1 MRAHLRPSL
10 PLAALAIVLST
21 AVPARADYTY
31 GCTLPMVP
39 RDAGL
44 EGRAFAP
51 RELIDLLGRRGEI
64 QIQGGGRERL
74 TVRPQYALWKPD
86 GREPLAAERGHDVTI
101 ATGRHSLAAA
111 SDDLLPMVA
120 SSLDAALR
128 SSSADP
134 MAKVGD
140 RRYPGQIIVVATQ
153 TLDHDGSIDA
163 RSSSLRSGAPRLPW
177 PRQPGVLALTL
188 DWVDARPQP
197 DAEVRSH
204 TLVVFLRAIGETE
217 KN

>member
-1 MRAHLRPSL
+1 MSAPLRPSL
-10 PLAALAIVLST
+10 PLAALAVALLT
-21 AVPARADYTY
+21 AAPARADYTY

-44 EGRAFAP
+44 EGRAFDP
-51 RELIDLLGRRGEI
+51 RELVDLLGRRGEI
-64 QIQGGGRERL
+64 QIQGGGREKL

-86 GREPLAAERGHDVTI
+86 GREPLAAERGHDVTV
-101 ATGRHSLAAA
+101 ATGRHTLAAA

-120 SSLDAALR
+120 RSLEAAHQG
-128 SSSADP
+128 SSADP

-140 RRYPGQIIVVATQ
+140 RRYPGRFIVVATQ
-153 TLDHDGSIDA
+153 TLDHDGSMDA
-163 RSSSLRSGAPRLPW
+163 RSSALRSRAPRLTW

-188 DWVDARPQP
+188 DWVDARPEP
-197 DAEVRSH
+197 EAEVRSH
-204 TLVVFLRAIGETE
+204 TLVLFLRAIGETE